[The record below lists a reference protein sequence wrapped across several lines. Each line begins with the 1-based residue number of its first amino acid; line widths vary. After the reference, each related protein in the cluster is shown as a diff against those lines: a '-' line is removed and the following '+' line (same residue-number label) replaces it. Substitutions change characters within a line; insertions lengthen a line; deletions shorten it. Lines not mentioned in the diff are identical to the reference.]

1 MISLTPVV
9 LIHWKGYRPKPK
21 HILGDGKISSKEG
34 MRSSHTGQQTNT
46 WHSHACTTWICRHL
60 FSNSNAF
67 SYIFVSQIR
76 QNSHPSKS
84 MFWAIEGPVLNE
96 SSEVYPA
103 DELWPGEL
111 QREVLGGPQNLDHL
125 EKCQTAAGATFANKT
140 RLCEA
145 AQNDCDKSQF
155 TENITWIRHAQL
167 LNLCRTVGATRNIFE
182 RCIIGVLCIS
192 ISNSLAA
199 IRSPARA
206 TISPHGI
213 LPMSASFTFPPRG
226 GFPS

>member
-1 MISLTPVV
+1 MAHEALIVPVSYKHKSSIHRTWSSLRGTDPTASAWTTQRFKAELLNAGDVLVLSGGRETVFAWRNHLHFGLSTEACVFCSTSCWACSATLKKSSQTNDPMISLTPVV

-96 SSEVYPA
+96 SSEV
-103 DELWPGEL
+103 
-111 QREVLGGPQNLDHL
+111 
-125 EKCQTAAGATFANKT
+125 
-140 RLCEA
+140 
-145 AQNDCDKSQF
+145 
-155 TENITWIRHAQL
+155 
-167 LNLCRTVGATRNIFE
+167 
-182 RCIIGVLCIS
+182 
-192 ISNSLAA
+192 
-199 IRSPARA
+199 
-206 TISPHGI
+206 
-213 LPMSASFTFPPRG
+213 
-226 GFPS
+226 